1 MKNLHMTRSAQIVI
15 ACAVAAGTVS
25 GDVVLVGAEGLTGL
39 ALTNRATTATINAG
53 TAAPGLTDGQAS
65 VELIGVST
73 AVRLTVAEA
82 AALGE
87 GIYKKAGDGT
97 YTTANDAGNQFIG
110 YALEPSGAAGD
121 TIPVGLTR
129 P

>member
-25 GDVVLVGAEGLTGL
+25 GDVVLVGAEGLTGV

-53 TAAPGLTDGQAS
+53 TAAPGLADGQAS

-87 GIYKKAGDGT
+87 SIYKKAGDGT
-97 YTTANDAGNQFIG
+97 YTTADAGNQFIG
-110 YALEPSGAAGD
+110 YALEASGAAGD